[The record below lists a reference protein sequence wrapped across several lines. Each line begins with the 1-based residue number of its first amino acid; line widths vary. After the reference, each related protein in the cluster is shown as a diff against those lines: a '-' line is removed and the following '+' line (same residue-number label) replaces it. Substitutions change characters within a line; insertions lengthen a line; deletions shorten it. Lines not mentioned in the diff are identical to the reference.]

1 LTADPARHTRVDANS
16 GRKRLTGSFS
26 SNNPSSHNINAAT
39 DVMGLVI
46 E

>member
-1 LTADPARHTRVDANS
+1 MYFE
-16 GRKRLTGSFS
+16 TGSNS
-26 SNNPSSHNINAAT
+26 ERAPSSYNIIAAT